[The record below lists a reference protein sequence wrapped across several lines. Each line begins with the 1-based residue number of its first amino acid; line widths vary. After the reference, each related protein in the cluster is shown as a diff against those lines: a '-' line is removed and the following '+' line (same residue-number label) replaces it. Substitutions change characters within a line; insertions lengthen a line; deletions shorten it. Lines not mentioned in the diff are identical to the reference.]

1 MHHTRIF
8 RNLMGT
14 FLILGVMG
22 ACKEQQKTGSD
33 FDRTNM
39 LTIYADQLIIPAYNT
54 LQTRVNALQ
63 VAWTAFEINPNTA
76 SLQTVQIAWKQAFLA
91 WQNVNA
97 YNFGP
102 AGEAGL
108 QKSLVEEI
116 GTFPVDTSQISALI
130 LAGDLTLNNADRD
143 TRGFLALDY
152 LLFHASD
159 QLINEAPRRA
169 YSGAVIQHLKTKIDA
184 VVTGWAG
191 YRASFIAAN
200 GTDAGSSTSLLYNE
214 FVRSFEN
221 IKNYKV
227 GLPAGKRPGQTMP
240 EPMRTEAFYSGYSLE
255 ALKEHLNAIRHI
267 YDGNT
272 GGGVV
277 TPGFKAYLNSVV
289 GGPELIS
296 ATEAQWLLV
305 KVALDAVPVDKPL
318 SQLMQEEHLSIDA
331 LHTELQ
337 KHTRFFKSDLS
348 SLLGIAITF
357 SSSDGD

>member
-1 MHHTRIF
+1 MHHTLIF

-14 FLILGVMG
+14 LLILGVMG

-39 LTIYADQLIIPAYNT
+39 LTHYADQLITPAYNT

-63 VAWTAFEINPNTA
+63 VAWTGFEINPNTA
-76 SLQTVQIAWKQAFLA
+76 NLQTVQIAWKQAYGA
-91 WQNVNA
+91 WQSANA

-108 QKSLVEEI
+108 SKSLVEEI
-116 GTFPVDTSQISALI
+116 GTFPVDTSQIAAYL
-130 LAGDLTLNNADRD
+130 LAGDLTLNNSNRD

-169 YSGAVIQHLKTKIDA
+169 YSGAIIQHLKTKIDA
-184 VVTGWAG
+184 VVTGWGG

-200 GTDAGSSTSLLYNE
+200 GTDAGSATSLLYNE
-214 FVRSFEN
+214 FVRSFES
-221 IKNYKV
+221 IKNFKV

-240 EPMRTEAFYSGYSLE
+240 EPLLTEAYYSGYSLE
-255 ALKEHLNAIRHI
+255 ALKLHLDAMKQI
-267 YDGNT
+267 YDG
-272 GGGVV
+272 GAG
-277 TPGFKAYLNSVV
+277 PGFKAYLNSVV
-289 GGPELIS
+289 GGPELVS

-305 KVALDAVPVDKPL
+305 KAALAAIPTDQPL
-318 SQLMQEEHLSIDA
+318 SQRMQAGDLNIDA

>member
-1 MHHTRIF
+1 
-8 RNLMGT
+8 
-14 FLILGVMG
+14 
-22 ACKEQQKTGSD
+22 
-33 FDRTNM
+33 
-39 LTIYADQLIIPAYNT
+39 
-54 LQTRVNALQ
+54 
-63 VAWTAFEINPNTA
+63 
-76 SLQTVQIAWKQAFLA
+76 
-91 WQNVNA
+91 
-97 YNFGP
+97 
-102 AGEAGL
+102 
-108 QKSLVEEI
+108 
-116 GTFPVDTSQISALI
+116 
-130 LAGDLTLNNADRD
+130 
-143 TRGFLALDY
+143 
-152 LLFHASD
+152 
-159 QLINEAPRRA
+159 
-169 YSGAVIQHLKTKIDA
+169 
-184 VVTGWAG
+184 
-191 YRASFIAAN
+191 
-200 GTDAGSSTSLLYNE
+200 LYNE

-240 EPMRTEAFYSGYSLE
+240 EPLRTEAFYSGYSLE

-272 GGGVV
+272 GGGAV